1 MNVTRKLIDMTAGQ
15 MGEYDCNPH
24 DFERVLLDPMSFEE
38 RQQRA
43 IQFIRG
49 VLTRH
54 GKEHLR
60 SYVAELASVEHGIK
74 ELIQTQRDHVV
85 HSVRVFLLGIYFNE
99 TLLRGTPVDRLQWKL
114 AGLTHDV
121 GYPLEIAGRVGQ
133 SFGDRLNTIAA
144 DLGGEPSPVQYK
156 APRLQGLEKLTG
168 GRNGLR
174 LIQDRLNE
182 WGIDLDANRM
192 YRERTEGARVCHG
205 VISALAVLFVLD
217 RLYAKSNP
225 GREHRRLVID
235 NVDWNQD
242 WFDIDNVSACAA
254 IFLHNLEIDC
264 FKTPRI
270 HPERARVAFLLR
282 LADTLQEWDRP
293 SQRLPDGLPGDRF
306 DLDFDG
312 TNIIYRA
319 AIDDGHKVYLRRAL
333 DLVLEN
339 HGVKIV

>member
-1 MNVTRKLIDMTAGQ
+1 MDEYGCTP
-15 MGEYDCNPH
+15 GEL
-24 DFERVLLDPMSFEE
+24 EWVLVQPASSFEE

-43 IQFIRG
+43 IHFIRG

-60 SYVAELASVEHGIK
+60 AYVAELAAVEHGIK
-74 ELIQTQRDHVV
+74 ELIPTQRDHVV

-99 TLLRGTPVDRLQWKL
+99 TLLRGAPVDRLQWKL

-121 GYPLEIAGRVGQ
+121 AYPMEIAGRIGQ
-133 SFGDRLNTIAA
+133 PFGDRLNNIAA

-156 APRLQGLEKLTG
+156 APRLEGLEKLTG
-168 GRNGLR
+168 DRNGLV
-174 LIQDRLNE
+174 LIQDRLNQ
-182 WGIDLDANRM
+182 WGIDLDVSTT
-192 YRERTEGARVCHG
+192 YREKTEGARVCHG

-225 GREHRRLVID
+225 GREHRTLVID

-242 WFDIDNVSACAA
+242 WFDTDNVSACAA
-254 IFLHNLEIDC
+254 IFLHNLDIGYFKKTRID
-264 FKTPRI
+264 
-270 HPERARVAFLLR
+270 PENARVAFLLR

-319 AIDDGHKVYLRRAL
+319 AIDDGHKEYLTRSL

-339 HGVKIV
+339 HRVQIA